1 MIREAFVST
10 LRDVGADLDAWPQHM
25 RDQASRHLANLD
37 GRGGQSIVVSKANQR
52 WSSFAGT
59 WRDFVAAKSVMRVPD
74 VYRCAG
80 LL

>member
-1 MIREAFVST
+1 MSVAAFLMV
-10 LRDVGADLDAWPQHM
+10 D
-25 RDQASRHLANLD
+25 N
-37 GRGGQSIVVSKANQR
+37 ANQR
-52 WSSFAGT
+52 WPSFAGT